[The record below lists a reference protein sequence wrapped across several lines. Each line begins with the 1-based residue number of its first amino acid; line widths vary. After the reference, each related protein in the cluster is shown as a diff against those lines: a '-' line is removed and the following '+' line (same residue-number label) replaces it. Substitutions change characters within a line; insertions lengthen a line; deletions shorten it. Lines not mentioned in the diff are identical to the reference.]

1 MSTILYRRKILVSY
15 RKLSKCMV
23 NSLLGKIADTLFGTG
38 KDTDDDACCGIE
50 IEDVDGGE

>member
-1 MSTILYRRKILVSY
+1 
-15 RKLSKCMV
+15 MV
-23 NSLLGKIADTLFGTG
+23 DSLLGKIADTLFGTG